1 MTDIVRIPFH
11 GTDLLAVEIDGRPH
25 VVLRAAFEAIGLDAD
40 RQIAKVKSQ
49 PWASTAVTAV
59 QVPGDDQTRNV
70 VTADVRTF
78 LMALATIPA
87 SRVAEHA
94 RPLLIA
100 YQAEVADVIEAYWTR
115 GGVINPRATGDQL
128 DAIIGHAERQMRV
141 LRLADG
147 LVDRRWLEVKTRHTV
162 ARALGEEPEVPTE
175 MRPLTTGEYLEE
187 RGVTGS
193 DLRSIGSVF
202 GKRLKAAFVT
212 AHGEDPPAVERFI
225 GGTTR
230 RVAGYTEAD
239 RPLFDQVWEAWYA
252 ADYDPPMALMSA

>member
-11 GTDLLAVEIDGRPH
+11 GTDLLAVEVDGRPH
-25 VVLRAAFEAIGLDAD
+25 IVLRAAFEAIGLDAD
-40 RQIAKVKSQ
+40 RQIRKVKDQ
-49 PWASTAVTAV
+49 LWATTAVTEVVAAD
-59 QVPGDDQTRNV
+59 GKTRDM

-94 RPLLIA
+94 RPLLVA
-100 YQAEVADVIEAYWTR
+100 YQQEVADVIEAYWTR

-128 DAIIGHAERQMRV
+128 DVIIGHAERQMRV

-147 LVDRRWLEVKTRHTV
+147 LVGKAWLEVKTRHVV
-162 ARALGEEPEVPTE
+162 ARALGEEPEVPAE

-202 GKRLKAAFVT
+202 GKRLKAAYVT
-212 AHGEDPPAVERFI
+212 AHGEEPPVVERFV

-239 RPLFDQVWEAWYA
+239 RPLFDEVWDRWYA
-252 ADYDPPMALMSA
+252 ADYDPPLALAGV